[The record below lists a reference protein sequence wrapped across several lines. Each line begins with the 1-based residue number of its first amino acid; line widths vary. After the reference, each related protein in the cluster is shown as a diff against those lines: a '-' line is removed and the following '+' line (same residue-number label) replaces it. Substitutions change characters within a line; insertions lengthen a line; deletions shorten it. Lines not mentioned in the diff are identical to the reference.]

1 MSGEHRLRSLLDAS
15 HAVVEELTLHEVL
28 RRIVDAARELAES
41 DYAALGV
48 ISPDGRHEQ
57 FVFVGIDEATA
68 ERIGHLPRGDGV
80 LGAVIDTG
88 APIRLDHLS
97 QDPRSVGMPTHHPAM
112 DAFLGVPIRVHDE
125 VFGNLYL
132 ANRDGTR
139 FSDEDQELIQ
149 ALADTA
155 GIAIANARLY
165 DASQRRER
173 WSTALAEVTE
183 VLLNE
188 DADGDGLSVVGD
200 RVASL
205 IDAELVCVLVPS
217 DGAAL
222 RVHLARG
229 VGSEGVLERTASA
242 PESIAI
248 RAVEGRAAVPAD
260 RLEAGLLAEGS
271 PELGPSV
278 AVPLIA
284 ADRVLGVLTLSR
296 AIGAARF
303 TDAELDMASEFGVH
317 ASVAIELAKGRA
329 DRARLELLDD
339 RSRIARELHDQVI
352 QRLFGTG
359 LGLQALAGA
368 VPEEL
373 RDRLLSQVDSIDRAI
388 AEIRTVIFALTAA
401 STRAEGGLRR
411 RLLDVIG
418 EQPIEADATPRL
430 TFAGPVD
437 LLVDRELA
445 DDVVAVVRES
455 LANVI
460 RHAGASSS
468 EVAVWVDGEQLRV
481 RVSDDGVG
489 YQPGER
495 SSGTANLAERARRRG
510 GVFRIAPR
518 DDEPGTVV
526 DWSAPIEREP
536 IGMGQ

>member
-1 MSGEHRLRSLLDAS
+1 MSEKHRLRSLLDAS

-28 RRIVDAARELAES
+28 RRIVEAARDLADA

-48 ISPDGRHEQ
+48 ISPGGTHEQ
-57 FVFVGIDEATA
+57 FVFVGIDEPTA
-68 ERIGHLPRGDGV
+68 ERIGHPPRGDGV

-88 APIRLDHLS
+88 TPIRLAHLAA
-97 QDPRSVGMPTHHPAM
+97 DPRAVGMPAGHPAM

-132 ANRDGTR
+132 ANRDGTS
-139 FSDEDQELIQ
+139 FSEEDQDLIQ

-183 VLLNE
+183 SLLNE

-205 IDAELVCVLVPS
+205 IDAELVCVLVPT
-217 DGAAL
+217 GEEAL

-229 VGSEGVLERTASA
+229 VGSAGMQEREALA

-248 RAVEGRAAVPAD
+248 RAIDGRRTVPAD
-260 RLEAGLLAEGS
+260 RLGEGMLADGS

-317 ASVAIELAKGRA
+317 ASVAIELAQGRV

-368 VPEEL
+368 LPEEL
-373 RDRLLSQVDSIDRAI
+373 RERLLAQVDSIDRSI

-401 STRAEGGLRR
+401 SNRSEGGLRR
-411 RLLDVIG
+411 RLLDLIG
-418 EQPIEADATPRL
+418 EQPVEADATPRL

-437 LLVDRELA
+437 LLVGRDLA
-445 DDVVAVVRES
+445 DDVIAVVRES
-455 LANVI
+455 LANVL
-460 RHAGASSS
+460 RHARASSS
-468 EVAVWVDGEQLRV
+468 EVAVWVDGDQVRV
-481 RVSDDGVG
+481 RISDDGVG
-489 YQPGER
+489 YRPGGR

-510 GVFRIAPR
+510 GVFRIAQR

-536 IGMGQ
+536 IGMDQ